1 MLSHEA
7 IILQRGLKDGTA
19 THESLHCLGI
29 PHSFSERN
37 VLFFEIAFKRNYTDN
52 IMDYSDMYGIPT
64 IDNMG
69 ISMVCHSKIY
79 TCFTYWKMVKFFF
92 INNLHATDSMCT
104 SYPKREY
111 DKKKQ

>member
-64 IDNMG
+64 IATWEFQWYAIQDLYMLYILGNG
-69 ISMVCHSKIY
+69 KIL
-79 TCFTYWKMVKFFF
+79 F

-104 SYPKREY
+104 SSPQKEY

>member
-37 VLFFEIAFKRNYTDN
+37 VLFFEIALKETIRTTLW
-52 IMDYSDMYGIPT
+52 ITQICMDIPT
-64 IDNMG
+64 I
-69 ISMVCHSKIY
+69 
-79 TCFTYWKMVKFFF
+79 
-92 INNLHATDSMCT
+92 ATWNFNGMPFKDLYMLYILENGKNSF
-104 SYPKREY
+104 Y
-111 DKKKQ
+111 

>member
-64 IDNMG
+64 IATWG
-69 ISMVCHSKIY
+69 ISMVCHSKILY
-79 TCFTYWKMVKFFF
+79 MLYILENGKILF